1 MTDATELA
9 DATDLADATELTV
22 WRRARRELFVPVDI
36 IVLALSVACAAGLR
50 IPEALQYVP
59 FALGLVIFGLPH
71 GALDHLVPARL
82 AGRRPTVATV
92 APVVGLYL
100 VLGVAVAALWVVSP
114 IVAFVFFIALTWFH
128 WGQGD
133 AFASSRRTGER
144 LGWPRATGFPLLRG
158 ALPMVVPLIAFPA
171 TYAGVLGATTRAFG
185 GESPSGTLAPG
196 IRIALGVGML
206 VLAIL
211 VALLDAWGRRGTP
224 GGRRAWLGDV
234 AEVALLAFFFSTVPP
249 VLAVGLYFAL
259 WHSVRHIVRLSLLD
273 PALSRPLAE
282 GRWGLVL
289 LRFSGQA
296 APVTGIALLILA
308 GLFFALTPRTSG
320 GPLDLLGI
328 YLVLISALTVPHA
341 VIVAIMDHAQGRRS
355 GRTVAPA
362 RLEAS
367 TERGT

>member
-9 DATDLADATELTV
+9 V
-22 WRRARRELFVPVDI
+22 WRLARRQLFVPVDI
-36 IVLALSVACAAGLR
+36 ILLVLSVACAAGLR
-50 IPEALQYVP
+50 VPEPLQYVP

-100 VLGVAVAALWVVSP
+100 VLGAAVAVLWVVSP

-133 AFASSRRTGER
+133 AFASVQRTGDR
-144 LGWPRATGFPLLRG
+144 LGWPRAVGFPLLRG

-171 TYAGVLGATTRAFG
+171 TYAVVLGATTRAFG
-185 GESPSGTLAPG
+185 GSSPSGTLAAG
-196 IRIALGVGML
+196 IRLGLGVGMVVL
-206 VLAIL
+206 VIS
-211 VALLDAWGRRGTP
+211 VTLLDVRGRRGAP

-234 AEVALLAFFFSTVPP
+234 AEMALLAFFFSTVPP

-259 WHSVRHIVRLSLLD
+259 WHSLRHIVRLSVLD
-273 PALSRPLAE
+273 PVLARPLAE

-289 LRFSGQA
+289 LRFTGQA
-296 APVTGIALLILA
+296 APVTGVALLILA
-308 GLFFALTPRTSG
+308 ALFVALIPRAG
-320 GPLDLLGI
+320 GNPMDLLGI
-328 YLVLISALTVPHA
+328 YLVLISALTLPHA
-341 VIVAIMDHAQGRRS
+341 VIVAIMDHAQGRGG
-355 GRTVAPA
+355 GRTEAPS
-362 RLEAS
+362 RVEAS
-367 TERGT
+367 AEAGS